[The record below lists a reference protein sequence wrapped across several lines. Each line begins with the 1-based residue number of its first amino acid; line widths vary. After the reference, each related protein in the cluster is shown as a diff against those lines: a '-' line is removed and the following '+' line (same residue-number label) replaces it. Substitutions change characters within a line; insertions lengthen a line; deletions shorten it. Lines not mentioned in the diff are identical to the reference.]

1 MKRGEIY
8 QVAKPPGNDPKQY
21 RYFVVVSRDALIT
34 SKFSTVICA
43 PIYTMHDGLSTQV
56 PVGIREGLKHDSS
69 IHCDA
74 LMSLPKSILT
84 HYVGYLSASKRH
96 ALKEALVAALSLADD
111 EDWPEE

>member
-8 QVAKPPGNDPKQY
+8 RVAKPPGNDPKQY

-34 SKFSTVICA
+34 SKFSTVVCA

-56 PVGIREGLKHDSS
+56 AVGISEGLKHDSS

-74 LMSLPKSILT
+74 LMSLPKAILT
-84 HYVGYLSASKRH
+84 HTVGRLSTQKLQS
-96 ALKEALVAALSLADD
+96 LKEALIAALSLADD

>member
-1 MKRGEIY
+1 MKRGEVY
-8 QVAKPPGNDPKQY
+8 RVAKPPGNDPKQY

-43 PIYTMHDGLSTQV
+43 PIYTVHDGLSTQV
-56 PVGIREGLKHDSS
+56 TVGIHEGLKHESS

-84 HYVGYLSASKRH
+84 HYVGHLSVQKLH
-96 ALKEALVAALSLADD
+96 ELKEALVAALSLAAD
-111 EDWPEE
+111 EDWSEE

>member
-8 QVAKPPGNDPKQY
+8 RVTKPPGNDPKQY
-21 RYFVVVSRDALIT
+21 RYFVVVSRDALIA

-56 PVGIREGLKHDSS
+56 AVSITEGLKHNSS

-74 LMSLPKSILT
+74 LMSLPKSLLT
-84 HYVGYLSASKRH
+84 HYVGHLSAPKLYE
-96 ALKEALVAALSLADD
+96 LKEALVAALSLADD
-111 EDWPEE
+111 EDGPEE

>member
-8 QVAKPPGNDPKQY
+8 RVAKPPGDDPKQY

-56 PVGIREGLKHDSS
+56 AVGIDQGLKHDSS

-74 LMSLPKSILT
+74 LMSLPKSLLT
-84 HYVGYLSASKRH
+84 HYVGHLSAPKLH

-111 EDWPEE
+111 EDLPEE